1 MMISLSV
8 KHAQVLPFV
17 SEDEIRMFEQ
27 EIKLHRDHIYNKS
40 GKGSDFLGWVDL
52 PENTGS
58 DLLDRI
64 ESDARTIREQ
74 SDAVVVVGIGGSY
87 LGARAV
93 IEALSGNFHD
103 RSGGSSG
110 PQVVYAGQHLDEDY
124 LYELL
129 QWLDNRSYSMIVISK
144 SGTTTE
150 PAIAFRLLRRH
161 LEQKVG
167 KDEAA
172 RRIFAITDASK
183 GALKKLADA
192 RGYTTY
198 TIPDDVGGRYSV
210 LTPVGLLP
218 VAVAGFDV
226 RKLMEGAKR
235 MALHLRDNDTLDG
248 NPAARYAVIR
258 NVLLN
263 KGMSTEIM
271 ASYNPAMQY
280 MIEWWKQLFGES
292 EGKEGKGIFPAGVV
306 FTTDLHSMGQYIQE
320 GQRHLFETVLTIG
333 GSKHSLSIPEDPDDD
348 DGLNY
353 IAGKRISYVNRMA
366 SGGTMLAHVDG
377 GVPNIELVLPELSA
391 AALGELIYFYEMACA
406 LSGYMLG
413 VNPFDQPGVEAYKRN
428 MFALLEKPGFEEE
441 GKALKNRL

>member
-1 MMISLSV
+1 MISLSI
-8 KHAQVLPFV
+8 KHKHILPFV
-17 SEDEIRMFEQ
+17 SEDEIRLFEQ
-27 EIKLHRDHIYNKS
+27 EIKLHRDAIYNRS
-40 GKGSDFLGWVDL
+40 GKGSEFLGWVDL
-52 PENTGS
+52 PENTDSGLIES
-58 DLLDRI
+58 I

-93 IEALSGNFHD
+93 IEALSANFDHRNND
-103 RSGGSSG
+103 AG
-110 PQVVYAGQHLDEDY
+110 PQVVYAGHHLDEDY

-129 QWLDNRSYSMIVISK
+129 QWLDNRSYSVIVISK

-161 LEQKVG
+161 LEKKVG

-183 GALKKLADA
+183 GALKKLAVSQ
-192 RGYTTY
+192 GYATY

-218 VAVAGFDV
+218 IAVAGHDI
-226 RKLMEGAKR
+226 RELMEGAGR
-235 MALHLRDNDTLDG
+235 MAAHLRNHDTLDS
-248 NPAARYAVIR
+248 NPSAQYAVIR
-258 NVLLN
+258 NILLN

-292 EGKEGKGIFPAGVV
+292 EGKEGKGIFPAGVI

-320 GQRHLFETVLTIG
+320 GQRHLFETLLNIG
-333 GSKHSLSIPEDPDDD
+333 QPKHSIVIPEDPDDD

-353 IAGKRISYVNRMA
+353 IAGKRISEVSRMA
-366 SGGTMLAHVDG
+366 SGGTVLAHVDG
-377 GVPNIELVLPELSA
+377 GVPNIELYLPELNA
-391 AALGELIYFYEMACA
+391 AGLGEIIYFFEMACA

-441 GKALKNRL
+441 GKVLKNRL

>member
-1 MMISLSV
+1 MISLSV
-8 KHAQVLPFV
+8 KHGHVLPFV
-17 SEDEIRMFEQ
+17 SEDEIRIFER
-27 EIKLHRDHIYNKS
+27 EIKLHRDHIYHKS
-40 GKGSDFLGWVDL
+40 GKGSEFLGWVDL
-52 PENTGS
+52 PENTEA
-58 DLLDRI
+58 DLLENI
-64 ESDARTIREQ
+64 ESDARRIRKQ

-87 LGARAV
+87 LGSRAV
-93 IEALSGNFHD
+93 IEALSCSFPGENGTAHPKIIF
-103 RSGGSSG
+103 
-110 PQVVYAGQHLDEDY
+110 AGHHLDEDY
-124 LYELL
+124 LHELL
-129 QWLDNRSYSMIVISK
+129 QWLDNRTYSIIVISK

-150 PAIAFRLLRRH
+150 PALAFRLLRRH
-161 LEQKVG
+161 LEKKAG
-167 KDEAA
+167 KKEAA

-183 GALKKLADA
+183 GALKKLADSQ
-192 RGYTTY
+192 GYATY

-218 VAVAGFDV
+218 IAVAGFDI
-226 RKLMEGAKR
+226 RELMEGARR
-235 MALHLRDNDTLDG
+235 MAVHLRNNEALAD
-248 NPAARYAVIR
+248 NPAALYAVIR

-333 GSKHSLSIPEDPDDD
+333 KSKHTLEIPEDPDDD

-353 IAGKRISYVNRMA
+353 LAGKRISYVNRMA

-377 GVPNIELVLPELSA
+377 GVPNIELILPELNA
-391 AALGELIYFYEMACA
+391 AGLGELIYFYEMACA

-428 MFALLEKPGFEEE
+428 MFALLEKPGFEEA
-441 GKALKNRL
+441 GKALKKRL

>member
-1 MMISLSV
+1 MINLSV
-8 KHAQVLPFV
+8 KHGHVLPFV
-17 SEDEIRMFEQ
+17 SQDEIRIFER
-27 EIKLHRDHIYNKS
+27 EIKLHRNHIYNKS
-40 GKGSDFLGWVDL
+40 GKGSEFLGWVDL
-52 PENTGS
+52 PENTGA
-58 DLLDRI
+58 DLLERI
-64 ESDARTIREQ
+64 ESDARRIREQ

-87 LGARAV
+87 LGSRAV
-93 IEALSGNFHD
+93 IEALSGSFP
-103 RSGGSSG
+103 GGNG
-110 PQVVYAGQHLDEDY
+110 TGHPEIAYAGHHLDEDY
-124 LYELL
+124 LHELL
-129 QWLDNRSYSMIVISK
+129 RWLDNRTYSIIVISK

-161 LEQKVG
+161 LEKKAG
-167 KDEAA
+167 KKEAA

-183 GALKKLADA
+183 GALKKLADSQ
-192 RGYTTY
+192 GYTTY

-218 VAVAGFDV
+218 IAVAGFDI
-226 RKLMEGAKR
+226 RELMEGARR
-235 MALHLRDNDTLDG
+235 MAVHLRKNETLAD
-248 NPAARYAVIR
+248 NPAALYAVIR

-333 GSKHSLSIPEDPDDD
+333 ESKHTLDIPEDPDDA

-353 IAGKRISYVNRMA
+353 LAGKRISYVNRMA

-377 GVPNIELVLPELSA
+377 GVPNIELILPELNA
-391 AALGELIYFYEMACA
+391 AGLGELIYFYEMACA

-428 MFALLEKPGFEEE
+428 MFALLEKPGFEEA
-441 GKALKNRL
+441 GKALKKRL

>member
-1 MMISLSV
+1 MIMIRLSV
-8 KHAQVLPFV
+8 KYRHILPFV
-17 SEDEIRMFEQ
+17 SEDEIRIFER
-27 EIKLHRDHIYNKS
+27 EIRLHRDQIYNKS
-40 GKGSDFLGWVDL
+40 GRGSEFLGWVDL
-52 PENTGS
+52 PENTPS
-58 DLLDRI
+58 DLLERI

-93 IEALSGNFHD
+93 IEALSGNFGD
-103 RSGGSSG
+103 RNNDSG
-110 PQVVYAGQHLDEDY
+110 PQVVYAGHHLDEDY
-124 LYELL
+124 LHELL
-129 QWLDNRSYSMIVISK
+129 QWLDSRSYSIIVISK

-161 LEQKVG
+161 LEKKAG
-167 KDEAA
+167 RDEAA

-183 GALKKLADA
+183 GALKKLADSQ
-192 RGYTTY
+192 GYATY

-218 VAVAGFDV
+218 VAVAGFDI
-226 RKLMEGAKR
+226 RELMKGAGR
-235 MALHLRDNDTLDG
+235 MAAHLRNNDSLDS
-248 NPAARYAVIR
+248 NPSALYAVIR

-320 GQRHLFETVLTIG
+320 GQRHLFETVLTTG
-333 GSKHSLSIPEDPDDD
+333 ESKHSLEIPEDPDDD

-377 GVPNIELVLPELSA
+377 GVPNIEIVLPEPDA
-391 AALGELIYFYEMACA
+391 AGLGELIYFYEMACA

-428 MFALLEKPGFEEE
+428 MFALLEKPGFEED
-441 GKALKNRL
+441 GKSLKKRL